1 MKVLR
6 FLRNEWKAA
15 LIIFILLVAQT
26 TCEMALPSYMANLVD
41 IGIQSGGIESAAAQ
55 KLSMEGFDDLSLLMD
70 GEQRS
75 FFEAAYPLQDGVRTL
90 RQLDKTQ
97 LDKLSGILRLPMA
110 VLFTLE
116 NQENKT
122 ALTALR
128 SGIFSG
134 EQTLGMAKAMLEK
147 QGPQSES
154 LLRQAAVQFVRQEY
168 AALGMDV
175 NALQRSY
182 LWSQSLEM
190 ILITLLMGLLAV
202 AVGFFSS
209 RASARIGRD
218 LRSRVY
224 RQVIGFSKAEID
236 KFSTASLITRT
247 GNDIRQVEQTS
258 GMAFRIMLYAPLMG
272 VIGVYRV
279 AQLRTGLSWIVLL
292 AVLLAA
298 ALVGALAGRALP
310 KFKIMQKMVDRQN
323 LVAREI
329 LTGLSVIR
337 AFTRERYEEERY
349 DKANSDLMAVV
360 RFIGR
365 TFTVMMP
372 LMMLLMNG
380 VMLLIVWFGAKGIDL
395 GTLQVGSMMAM
406 ITYTMYIIMAFMMLS
421 MTAIMIPRANVSSHR
436 IMEVL
441 DTASSV
447 GDPVQAAEPR
457 LKRGEI
463 VFDHVSFRYPDAQED
478 TLHDLAFTA
487 VPGQTTAIIG
497 GTGSGKSTVI
507 SLIPRL
513 YDVTQGAILI
523 DGVDI
528 RQMGLQTLRGQIGF
542 VSQQGVLFSGSIA
555 SNIKYSDETMS
566 DERMRQA
573 AGIAQAEDFIREK
586 PEGYESPVARGGSNV
601 SGGQKQRLSIARAI
615 AKNPRI
621 LMFDDSFSALD
632 YRTDLQL
639 RQALRREMRDS
650 TVLIVAQ
657 RIATVLKADKI
668 IVLENGAIAGQG
680 THEELLR
687 TNTAYRAIAESQ
699 LSAEELKGGAA
710 R

>member
-1 MKVLR
+1 VKILR
-6 FLRNEWKAA
+6 LLRPEWKAA

-26 TCEMALPSYMANLVD
+26 TCEMALPSYMADLVD
-41 IGIQSGGIESAAAQ
+41 VGIQSGGVESAAAG
-55 KLSMEGFDDLSLLMD
+55 KLS
-70 GEQRS
+70 QRS
-75 FFEAAYPLQDGVRTL
+75 FDDISLLLTDEQKINFADAYPLKDDVHTL
-90 RQLDKTQ
+90 AALDEGQTEQLDRM
-97 LDKLSGILRLPMA
+97 LSLPMA

-116 NQENKT
+116 RQGNT
-122 ALTALR
+122 AALTALR
-128 SGIFSG
+128 SGIVSG
-134 EQTLGMAKAMLEK
+134 GQTLALAKTMLEK
-147 QGPQSES
+147 QGPQSEN
-154 LLRQAAVQFVRQEY
+154 LLRQAAVQFVREEY
-168 AALGMDV
+168 RSLGLDV
-175 NALQRSY
+175 NAMQQSY
-182 LWSQSLEM
+182 LWSEGMEM
-190 ILITLLMGLLAV
+190 ILITLLMGALAIG
-202 AVGFFSS
+202 VGFFSS

-218 LRSRVY
+218 LRAQVY
-224 RQVIGFSKAEID
+224 HRVIGFSKAEID

-258 GMAFRIMLYAPLMG
+258 AMAFRILLYAPLMG
-272 VIGVYRV
+272 IIGVYRV

-298 ALVGALAGRALP
+298 ALVGTLAGRALP

-365 TFTVMMP
+365 TFTVLMP

-395 GTLQVGSMMAM
+395 GTLQVGAMMAM
-406 ITYTMYIIMAFMMLS
+406 ITYTMYIVMAFMMLS
-421 MTAIMIPRANVSSHR
+421 MTAIMLPRANVSTQR
-436 IMEVL
+436 ILEVL
-441 DTASSV
+441 DTKSSV
-447 GDPVQAAEPR
+447 EDPAQPTEALTR
-457 LKRGEI
+457 RGEI
-463 VFDHVSFRYPDAQED
+463 TFDHVSFRYPDAQED
-478 TLHDLAFTA
+478 TLHDLSFT
-487 VPGQTTAIIG
+487 VSPGETTAIIG
-497 GTGSGKSTVI
+497 GTGSGKSTVV

-513 YDVTQGAILI
+513 YDVSQGAILI

-528 RQMGLQTLRGQIGF
+528 RQMGLQALRGQIGY
-542 VSQQGVLFSGSIA
+542 VSQQGVLFSGDIA
-555 SNIKYSDETMS
+555 SNIKYSNEAMTDEQ
-566 DERMRQA
+566 MRRA
-573 AGIAQAEDFIREK
+573 AGIAQAEAFITEK
-586 PEGYESPVARGGSNV
+586 PEGYASPVARGGSNV

-615 AKNPRI
+615 AKEPRI

-639 RQALRREMRDS
+639 RQVLKREMKDV

-668 IVLENGAIAGQG
+668 IVLDNGAIVGQG
-680 THEELLR
+680 RHEELLE
-687 TNTAYRAIAESQ
+687 TNAAYREIAQSQ

-710 R
+710 L